1 MSLFVWI
8 ALASLAASV
17 DGAIRVHRIPEA
29 PASAATN
36 HTIRLAQLKHIESL
50 LNARKRDRD
59 PADSSA
65 PSKPSLRAVSQEDR
79 DAKAATARVAASVSE
94 HVARTNA
101 GRDALNEAQQE
112 LYNDELAD
120 EALAQDAQLHV
131 LLRKQLNRAKATV
144 HQIHADASDAERA
157 ALERKLEHKFADVLH
172 TVHSSR
178 MPDAVDP
185 AARLLAQHRHAPPP
199 PPDAAATTAT
209 DSAAPL
215 QANAD
220 SFGVDIKARFAR
232 IDKQTS
238 PPDLLDPNR
247 SRVPPA
253 PTAASPSLSPTTPQ
267 REFQSENDLR
277 AKQNSNFLK
286 RQRDRLKSEL

>member
-1 MSLFVWI
+1 MFVCLMI
-8 ALASLAASV
+8 ASLAGSAH
-17 DGAIRVHRIPEA
+17 GAIRVHPIPEA

-36 HTIRLAQLKHIESL
+36 HTIRLTQLKHIESL
-50 LNARKRDRD
+50 LNARRRDS
-59 PADSSA
+59 AAESSA
-65 PSKPSLRAVSQEDR
+65 PSKPTLRAVSQEDR

-120 EALAQDAQLHV
+120 EALAQDSQLHV

-185 AARLLAQHRHAPPP
+185 AARLLAQHRHAQAPST
-199 PPDAAATTAT
+199 PDAATVT
-209 DSAAPL
+209 DSSAPVSV
-215 QANAD
+215 NAD

-232 IDKQTS
+232 IDKQTA
-238 PPDLLDPNR
+238 PPELVDPNR
-247 SRVPPA
+247 SRIPPA
-253 PTAASPSLSPTTPQ
+253 PTVASPPSSPTAPQ
-267 REFQSENDLR
+267 REFQSEADLR